1 MVIRIGS
8 LGSHVSRDREGPP
21 AHLLLSV
28 GWRPRETSGVTQS
41 ETDGLRTRGADAVR
55 LEFKGHSSTRSS
67 EV

>member
-8 LGSHVSRDREGPP
+8 LGSHVSRDQEVP
-21 AHLLLSV
+21 HLLLSL

-41 ETDGLRTRGADAVR
+41 ETDGLRTRGADAVK
-55 LEFKGHSSTRSS
+55 LAFKGHSSTRNS